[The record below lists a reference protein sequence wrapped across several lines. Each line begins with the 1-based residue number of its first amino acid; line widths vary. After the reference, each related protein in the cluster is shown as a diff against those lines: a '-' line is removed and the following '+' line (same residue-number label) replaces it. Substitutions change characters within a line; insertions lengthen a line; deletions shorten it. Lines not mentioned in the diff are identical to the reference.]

1 MDNVIE
7 YIETKIEELNRSLEY
22 NQTQL
27 KIAEEF
33 LGFCKSQERAVEQAQ
48 RDVDYHKRRINECTL
63 ELDVYYTAG
72 DCKAEQK
79 NFTSNTKK

>member
-7 YIETKIEELNRSLEY
+7 YIETKIDELNKSLKY
-22 NQTQL
+22 NQDAL

-33 LGFCKSQERAVEQAQ
+33 FDFCKSQNRAVEHAQ

-79 NFTSNTKK
+79 NLTSNTKN